1 MISRLV
7 FLCLFGSTI
16 MVHCISNFLLVRP
29 ADQQWR
35 QLEVR
40 FYSMC
45 YIMWSRS
52 GVLPQYK
59 SEKLN
64 QTLYEVNQ
72 VLPQKIGNSGIY

>member
-1 MISRLV
+1 
-7 FLCLFGSTI
+7 
-16 MVHCISNFLLVRP
+16 
-29 ADQQWR
+29 
-35 QLEVR
+35 
-40 FYSMC
+40 MC

-64 QTLYEVNQ
+64 QTLYGVNQ